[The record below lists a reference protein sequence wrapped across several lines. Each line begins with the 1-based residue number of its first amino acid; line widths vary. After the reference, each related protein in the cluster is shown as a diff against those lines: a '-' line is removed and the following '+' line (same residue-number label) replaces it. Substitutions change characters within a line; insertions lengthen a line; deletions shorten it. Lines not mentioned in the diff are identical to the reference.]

1 MVLNYL
7 IANMNLSKIR
17 RAEDIENFKTTV
29 LDTAILLMKEKKDW
43 GGVSVNKIAKIMR
56 YTPPNIYH
64 YFKNKDDILFQLCQ
78 RGSTIIGT
86 KLRAIDNK
94 TFESNEEKLYQ
105 MGLQFWNF
113 SVEQEE
119 LYNLMFH
126 VRQKKLELDLILAN
140 IEMLKNTIKSIN
152 PAIQTDEEAF
162 QIYQG
167 FHSLIHGFISIKIN
181 NRIPIGDH
189 ISYQQLFEKSL
200 RKYVN
205 QI

>member
-1 MVLNYL
+1 
-7 IANMNLSKIR
+7 MNLSKIR

-29 LDTAILLMKEKKDW
+29 LNTAIILMRETKDW
-43 GGVSVNKIAKIMR
+43 GTVSVNKIAKIMR

-86 KLRAIDNK
+86 KLRTVDGK
-94 TFESNEEKLYQ
+94 TFENNEEKLYQ

-140 IEMLKNTIKSIN
+140 IEILKNAIKSIN
-152 PAIQTDEEAF
+152 PNIQTDEEAF

-189 ISYQQLFEKSL
+189 ISYQELFEKSL
-200 RKYVN
+200 RKYVS

>member
-1 MVLNYL
+1 
-7 IANMNLSKIR
+7 MNLSKIR

-29 LDTAILLMKEKKDW
+29 LDTAILLMQETKDW
-43 GGVSVNKIAKIMR
+43 GRVSVNKIAKIMR

-86 KLRAIDNK
+86 KLRAIDGK
-94 TFESNEEKLYQ
+94 TFENNQEKLYQ

-126 VRQKKLELDLILAN
+126 VRQKKLELDLILEN
-140 IEMLKNTIKSIN
+140 IEILKNAIKSIN
-152 PAIQTDEEAF
+152 PNIQTDEEAF

-189 ISYQQLFEKSL
+189 ISYQKLFEKSL
-200 RKYVN
+200 KKYVS